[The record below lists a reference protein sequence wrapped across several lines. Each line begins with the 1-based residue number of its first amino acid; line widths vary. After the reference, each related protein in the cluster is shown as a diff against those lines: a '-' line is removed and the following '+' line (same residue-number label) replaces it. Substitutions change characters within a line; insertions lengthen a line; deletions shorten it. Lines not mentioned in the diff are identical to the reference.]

1 MYNKA
6 KIAMVLRANTGCP
19 AVPQTSS
26 PVVIRTLRRIL
37 FRSRAM
43 LTLGGLG
50 KSDTP
55 MACFLGI
62 SAEQPQ
68 QWNMPKRLVIYP
80 SLPFK
85 NVE

>member
-6 KIAMVLRANTGCP
+6 KIAMVLRANTGSS

-26 PVVIRTLRRIL
+26 PVVIRALRRIL

-43 LTLGGLG
+43 LTL
-50 KSDTP
+50 
-55 MACFLGI
+55 
-62 SAEQPQ
+62 AEQPQ
-68 QWNMPKRLVIYP
+68 QWNMPERLVIYP
-80 SLPFK
+80 SLSFK